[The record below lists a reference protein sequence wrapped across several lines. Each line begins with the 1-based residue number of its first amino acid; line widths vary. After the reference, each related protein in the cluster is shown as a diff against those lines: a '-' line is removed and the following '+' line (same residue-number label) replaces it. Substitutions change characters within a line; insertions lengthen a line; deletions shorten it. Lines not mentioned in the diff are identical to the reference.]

1 MANRTPGRPR
11 KHVGLVPVLKKVSDG
26 PELRDLRDQ
35 EYKPEGSVLQ
45 EAPENSAPP
54 ARTSRI
60 FGAAEGDDGGRRAD
74 AIPPAVLDSPGRTG
88 TDDAD
93 VTFTNLLK
101 KIGLEIAAPLHQDR
115 DTQMLNLE
123 VLARKV
129 WREALS
135 LNMGSQKARE
145 MIAERLEGKAV
156 RGDKPVQPDTTIE
169 EQIDRA
175 EVDLIN
181 SLKKDA

>member
-11 KHVGLVPVLKKVSDG
+11 KHVGLVPPLKKVSDG

-74 AIPPAVLDSPGRTG
+74 AIPPAVLDSPGRPPA
-88 TDDAD
+88 DDAD
-93 VTFTNLLK
+93 LTFTNILK
-101 KIGLEIAAPLHQDR
+101 RIGLELAAPGLQDR
-115 DTQMLNLE
+115 DTQMMNLE
-123 VLARKV
+123 VLARRV
-129 WREALS
+129 WDEAMS
-135 LNMGSQKARE
+135 KNMGSQRARE

-156 RGDKPVQPDTTIE
+156 RGEKPVTPDTSIE

-175 EVDLIN
+175 EVELIN